1 MFLYWFW
8 WVLAGGAEGEGDFG
22 GQSFVQI
29 GVFLLLIVF
38 VFFLPRGS
46 KGRTWRRRRRRP
58 PENSQRVCAC
68 LPSTIAPFASCSW
81 RRCFAG
87 ASTNVSSWLVSRVV

>member
-38 VFFLPRGS
+38 VFFFYQGDPRDEHGGDAGDGRQKIPRGFA
-46 KGRTWRRRRRRP
+46 RACRRR
-58 PENSQRVCAC
+58 
-68 LPSTIAPFASCSW
+68 
-81 RRCFAG
+81 
-87 ASTNVSSWLVSRVV
+87 